1 MQVQRC
7 LLVVA
12 DGRRAR
18 LFEEP
23 SRGAA
28 LAERPGWVEG
38 LAQGR
43 ATAKGRP
50 RVFQRFGNGSHVG
63 ETDSPQGRSEDRFLK
78 DLAVRI
84 GDLVMRERFDTV
96 ALIAPPKALGVL
108 RAALR
113 PAVASRLGP
122 DEAAERC
129 EDRPEDL
136 RAVLRRLREEAQP

>member
-18 LFEEP
+18 FFEEP
-23 SRGAA
+23 GRGAA
-28 LAERPGWVEG
+28 LAERHDWGEG
-38 LAQGR
+38 LEPQD
-43 ATAKGRP
+43 ATAPGRP
-50 RVFQRFGNGSHVG
+50 RVFQRFGHGSHVG
-63 ETDSPQGRSEDRFLK
+63 EADSPRERSEARFLK

-84 GDLVMRERFDTV
+84 GDLVARERFDTV
-96 ALIAPPKALGVL
+96 ALIAPPRALGVL
-108 RAALR
+108 RAALP

-129 EDRPEDL
+129 EHRPEDL
-136 RAVLRRLREEAQP
+136 RSVLRRLREEARS